1 MRNSWLIAQSIPSI
15 FYVNQKKRWY
25 SKGTINYVSSTSSKD
40 HCKRWQFAE
49 SHEQCHSKS
58 LSSLRNES
66 HYVRS
71 SSIISVADYFTVKLN
86 GETAKENEVVNQ
98 TRCWSSVEDFSV
110 PGNGF
115 PADETRDLSSPNIIY
130 PSFDKPLS
138 QDVDEVLNIIDDVRA
153 EGKVD
158 DISVFS
164 TYGGRITH
172 FVTCRPATGL
182 LQVVPKR

>member
-1 MRNSWLIAQSIPSI
+1 
-15 FYVNQKKRWY
+15 
-25 SKGTINYVSSTSSKD
+25 
-40 HCKRWQFAE
+40 
-49 SHEQCHSKS
+49 
-58 LSSLRNES
+58 
-66 HYVRS
+66 
-71 SSIISVADYFTVKLN
+71 VKLN

-110 PGNGF
+110 HGNGF